1 MRFSL
6 IAVFGSGPWTAKVK
20 DIAVISDRPSNLA
33 RYEGRV
39 RVKDVRTVRYR
50 NKDF

>member
-20 DIAVISDRPSNLA
+20 DIAVISARPSNLA
-33 RYEGRV
+33 RFEGRV
-39 RVKDVRTVRYR
+39 RVKDVQGQDVRYK
-50 NKDF
+50 N

>member
-20 DIAVISDRPSNLA
+20 DIAAISARPSNLA
-33 RYEGRV
+33 RFEGRV
-39 RVKDVRTVRYR
+39 RVKDVQGQDVRYK
-50 NKDF
+50 N